1 MKTVFHVSSPDS
13 GDQQHAMINAA
24 NLLADESV
32 YSSGDEVVILAN
44 GAAVRMFVEETADHP
59 DMVESLF
66 DDGVSLRAC
75 GNALASMDATD
86 DDLLAGVERVPSRPV
101 RVNLRGSKTKGSAT
115 SKLRE
120 SVGSQSQFQVFEPL

>member
-1 MKTVFHVSSPDS
+1 MKTVFHVSSPDA

-59 DMVESLF
+59 DMVETLF

-75 GNALASMDATD
+75 GNALASMNATD
-86 DDLLAGVERVPSRPV
+86 DDLLAGVERVPS
-101 RVNLRGSKTKGSAT
+101 GSGELARLQDEGFGYVKA
-115 SKLRE
+115 
-120 SVGSQSQFQVFEPL
+120 P

>member
-13 GDQQHAMINAA
+13 GDQQHAMINAV

-32 YSSGDEVVILAN
+32 YSAGDEVVILAN
-44 GAAVRMFVEETADHP
+44 GAAVRMFIEETADHS
-59 DMVESLF
+59 DMVESLL

-86 DDLLAGVERVPSRPV
+86 DDLLGGVEIVPS
-101 RVNLRGSKTKGSAT
+101 GSGELARLEDEGFGYVKA
-115 SKLRE
+115 
-120 SVGSQSQFQVFEPL
+120 P

>member
-44 GAAVRMFVEETADHP
+44 GAAVRMFVEETADHS
-59 DMVESLF
+59 DMVESLL

-75 GNALASMDATD
+75 GNALASMNATD
-86 DDLLAGVERVPSRPV
+86 DDLLAGVERVPSGSGELARLEDEGFGACLK
-101 RVNLRGSKTKGSAT
+101 NIAQQRGTVASD
-115 SKLRE
+115 
-120 SVGSQSQFQVFEPL
+120 

>member
-1 MKTVFHVSSPDS
+1 MKTVFHVSSPDA

-44 GAAVRMFVEETADHP
+44 GAAVRMFVEETADHS
-59 DMVESLF
+59 DMVETLF

-75 GNALASMDATD
+75 GNALASMNATD
-86 DDLLAGVERVPSRPV
+86 DDLLAGVERVPS
-101 RVNLRGSKTKGSAT
+101 GSGELARLQDEGFGYVKA
-115 SKLRE
+115 
-120 SVGSQSQFQVFEPL
+120 P

>member
-1 MKTVFHVSSPDS
+1 MRTVFHVSSPES

-32 YSSGDEVVILAN
+32 YSPGDEIVILAN

-59 DMVESLF
+59 DMVERLF

-75 GNALASMDATD
+75 GNALTGMNASDK
-86 DDLLAGVERVPSRPV
+86 DLLAGVEIVPS
-101 RVNLRGSKTKGSAT
+101 GSGELARLEDEGFGYIKA
-115 SKLRE
+115 
-120 SVGSQSQFQVFEPL
+120 P

>member
-1 MKTVFHVSSPDS
+1 MKTVFHVSSPEA

-32 YSSGDEVVILAN
+32 YSFDDEVVILAN
-44 GAAVRMFVEETADHP
+44 GAAVRMFVAETAEHP
-59 DMVESLF
+59 DMVEMLL

-86 DDLLAGVERVPSRPV
+86 DDLLAGVEIVPS
-101 RVNLRGSKTKGSAT
+101 GSGELARLEDEGFGYIKA
-115 SKLRE
+115 
-120 SVGSQSQFQVFEPL
+120 P